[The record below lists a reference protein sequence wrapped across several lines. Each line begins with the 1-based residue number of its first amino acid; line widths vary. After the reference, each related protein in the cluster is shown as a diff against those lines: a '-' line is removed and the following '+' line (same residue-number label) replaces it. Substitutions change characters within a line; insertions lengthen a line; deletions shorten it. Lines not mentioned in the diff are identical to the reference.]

1 MSVSP
6 KTRGL
11 IVPLYI
17 FIQFS
22 VFSLMF
28 YFSLLKHDSMLF
40 LNPSKKIFIFFFSL
54 EGGLS
59 EVFTDPSSSSSII
72 MFGMELLTEGISDVP
87 SETS

>member
-1 MSVSP
+1 
-6 KTRGL
+6 
-11 IVPLYI
+11 
-17 FIQFS
+17 
-22 VFSLMF
+22 
-28 YFSLLKHDSMLF
+28 MLF